1 LTGRQAGCII
11 RYKQKQRRLQ
21 EMETTL
27 IIRTVTGKE
36 MVITGKNYRFDEN
49 TNCHYLGA
57 GSYPNEI
64 VVEVK

>member
-1 LTGRQAGCII
+1 
-11 RYKQKQRRLQ
+11 
-21 EMETTL
+21 METT
-27 IIRTVTGKE
+27 IIIKMVIGKE
-36 MVITGKNYRFDEN
+36 MVITGKNYRFDEI